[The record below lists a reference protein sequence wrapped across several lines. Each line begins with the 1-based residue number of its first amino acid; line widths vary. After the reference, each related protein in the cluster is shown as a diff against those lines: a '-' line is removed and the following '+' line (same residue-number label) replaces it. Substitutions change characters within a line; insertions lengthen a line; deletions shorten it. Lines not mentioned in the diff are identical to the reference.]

1 MITFCVLAAAAL
13 MLRATRGLPFDC
25 SAVVLLGGVAV
36 LVTTAVSLRWGSSA
50 MYGAAALTLLL
61 LVIVAIVV
69 GTVAPQQ
76 HSERFSGVAD
86 HLEYLVVVALLP
98 ALAWAVGLYAAVGNR

>member
-1 MITFCVLAAAAL
+1 MT
-13 MLRATRGLPFDC
+13 
-25 SAVVLLGGVAV
+25 VAMR
-36 LVTTAVSLRWGSSA
+36 SIGSSRSLLWP
-50 MYGAAALTLLL
+50 YDGAAALTLLL